1 MYRRNWIRQLFLVLA
16 VLAFALPI
24 AAQDGSAQGKIT
36 DVSGKPIDGAKV
48 TFEFVGSGRKFETK
62 SDKNGEYLQVGLI
75 KGPYTLTVEKEG
87 LGKISKQINIQ
98 GARRNPFNVVLA
110 PGAGEA
116 GTADPKLLEANR
128 IINEGVTLS
137 QAGNQDGAIE
147 KFTAALALN
156 PKCFDCYY
164 NIGAANAQKKEYDQ
178 AIDAYKKSIEIKP
191 TAEAYNGMANVYN
204 AQRKFAEATA
214 ASTEATKLASSAAGG
229 AGGSPDAM
237 YNQGVILFNQ
247 GKIDEAKPLF
257 EQVLQAAPNN
267 ADAHYMYGMT
277 LAGAEPAKAVTEF
290 ETYLKLAP
298 TGKNAALA
306 KQFVDA
312 LKK

>member
-1 MYRRNWIRQLFLVLA
+1 MYRRNWGRQLCLVAVA
-16 VLAFALPI
+16 VLAFALP
-24 AAQDGSAQGKIT
+24 ALAQDGSAQGKVT
-36 DVSGKPIDGAKV
+36 DVNGKPIADAKV
-48 TFEFVGSGRKFETK
+48 MFEFIGSGRKFETK

-75 KGPYTLTVEKEG
+75 QGPYTITVEKEG
-87 LGKISKQINIQ
+87 IGKVSKNIQ
-98 GARRNPFNVVLA
+98 IRGARRNPFDVVLA

-116 GTADPKLLEANR
+116 ATVDPKLLEANK
-128 IINEGVTLS
+128 IINEGVALS

-147 KFTAALALN
+147 KFNAALALN
-156 PKCFDCYY
+156 PKCFDCFY
-164 NIGAANAQKKEYDQ
+164 NLGAANAQKKDYDK
-178 AIDAYKKSIEIKP
+178 AVDNYKKSIEIKP
-191 TAEAYNGMANVYN
+191 TAEAYNGLANVYN
-204 AQRKFAEATA
+204 AQKKFAEATA
-214 ASTEATKLASSAAGG
+214 ASTEATKLAAGAGG
-229 AGGSPDAM
+229 ATGSPDAM

-257 EQVLQAAPNN
+257 EQVIAAAPNN

-277 LAGAEPAKAVTEF
+277 LAGADPAKAVSEF

-298 TGKNAALA
+298 TGKNAPLA

>member
-1 MYRRNWIRQLFLVLA
+1 MYRRNWIRQLCLILA
-16 VLAFALPI
+16 VLAFALPV
-24 AAQDGSAQGKIT
+24 AAQDGSAQGKVT
-36 DVSGKPIDGAKV
+36 DINGKPIDGAKV

-62 SDKNGEYLQVGLI
+62 SDKSGDYLQVGLI

-110 PGAGEA
+110 PGAA
-116 GTADPKLLEANR
+116 DAATVDPKLLEANK

-156 PKCFDCYY
+156 PKCADCYY
-164 NIGAANAQKKEYDQ
+164 NIGAANAQKKEYDK
-178 AIDAYKKSIEIKP
+178 AIDAYKKSVEIKP
-191 TAEAYNGMANVYN
+191 TPEAYNGMANVYN

-214 ASTEATKLASSAAGG
+214 ASNEAGKLASATAG

-257 EQVLQAAPNN
+257 EQVIAAAPNN

-277 LAGAEPAKAVTEF
+277 LAGADPAKAVTEF
-290 ETYLKLAP
+290 ETYLKIAP
-298 TGKNAALA
+298 TGKNAPLA